1 MKFKHIIFCA
11 MALLTA
17 CTDGK
22 GPDPEIISKNEGVIS
37 FRSMNIGVD
46 TDAVSEP
53 RSIDATVDVSA
64 YNVELINTD
73 GEPTTAGAWK
83 YSQMPEMQ
91 VLPIGNYMVRVT
103 SCSVKP
109 AAFEEPLYQGIEQFT
124 IESGEVHNVGQ
135 VVCKLANVKVSV
147 HYSDRLLE
155 LMDGSSAVTVEAGNG
170 SLSFGATETR
180 AGYFQYLEGSTT
192 LIATFNGTV
201 GGRTETLRKVLTDVL
216 PGHHYILNYTVR
228 SGGFIDPK
236 GIAIDGNI
244 TDATIGF
251 VINTDE
257 DPLDDSDRPGGDDNQ
272 QTPGDD
278 KDLITFTSP
287 MLSFTD
293 ANSTKVADASVLIHA
308 EHGISSLTVDIISDD
323 LNDEM
328 LHDVGL
334 ASHFDLAAPGELAD
348 ALEGLGF
355 PVGAD
360 VKGQKNL
367 TFDIT
372 QFMPLLEIY
381 PGTHAFRIT
390 VTDSEGNTE
399 SRTLTFIAE

>member
-1 MKFKHIIFCA
+1 MKFNHIMLCA
-11 MALLTA
+11 VALLA
-17 CTDGK
+17 SCTDGK
-22 GPDPEIISKNEGVIS
+22 GPDPEIINKNEGVLS
-37 FRSMNIGVD
+37 FRAMNVGID
-46 TDAVSEP
+46 TDAIDDP

-64 YNVELINTD
+64 YNVEIINTD
-73 GEPTTAGAWK
+73 GEPSTAGAWK
-83 YSQMPEMQ
+83 YLQVPEMQ
-91 VLPIGNYMVRVT
+91 VLPVGNYTVRVT
-103 SCSVKP
+103 SHSVKP
-109 AAFEEPLYQGIEQFT
+109 AAFEEPLYQGSEQFP

-135 VVCKLANVKVSV
+135 IICKLANVKVTV

-170 SLSFGATETR
+170 SLAFGAAETR
-180 AGYFQYLEGSTT
+180 AGYFQYLEGATT

-201 GGRTETLRKVLTDVL
+201 GGRTETLRKVLTDVH

-236 GIAIDGNI
+236 GIAIDGHI

-251 VINTDE
+251 IINTDE
-257 DPLDDSDRPGGDDNQ
+257 EPLDDSDRPGGDNQ
-272 QTPGDD
+272 QTPGDE
-278 KDLITFTSP
+278 KDPITFSSP

-293 ANSTKVADASVLIHA
+293 VNSTKVADASVLIHA
-308 EHGISSLTVDIISDD
+308 EHGISSLTVDIISND

-334 ASHFDLAAPGELAD
+334 ASHFDLAAPGDLAD
-348 ALEGLGF
+348 ALTGLGF
-355 PVGAD
+355 PVGSD
-360 VKGQKNL
+360 VTGQKDL